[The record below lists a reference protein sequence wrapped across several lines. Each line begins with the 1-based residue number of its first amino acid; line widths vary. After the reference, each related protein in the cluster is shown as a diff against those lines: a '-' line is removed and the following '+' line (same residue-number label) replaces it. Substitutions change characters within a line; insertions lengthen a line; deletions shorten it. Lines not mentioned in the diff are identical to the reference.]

1 MAIIKTKLEVG
12 ATKPFQILHMSDTH
26 LTYADM
32 RDGQRKVDLAI
43 SREKIFPGNVET
55 LELGVKTAKEL
66 NVPIFHTGDLIDF
79 VSLAN
84 LEAVEKFTN
93 EVDCFMAAGNHEFSQ
108 YVGEAV
114 EDADYRNQS
123 LDKVQK
129 VFKNDIR
136 ACSRVINGVNF
147 LAIDNGY
154 YLFEMEQL
162 DFIKSEVEKGLPVV
176 LLFHDP
182 LFEPEL
188 FEMRMKNAKWASVVA
203 VPHELMKDYPERRY
217 KEQIADEVTYEAVEY
232 IKNEHRIKAIITGH
246 LHFNYEGLLN
256 DRLPQI
262 ITGCT
267 DLRLI
272 EFI

>member
-1 MAIIKTKLEVG
+1 MSIIKTKLNVG
-12 ATKPFQILHMSDTH
+12 ATKPFKVLHMTDTH

-32 RDGQRKVDLAI
+32 RDGQRKVDLAA

-108 YVGEAV
+108 YVGEAF

-136 ACSRVINGVNF
+136 ASSRVINGVNF

-154 YLFEMEQL
+154 YLFEKEQL
-162 DFIKSEVEKGLPVV
+162 AFLKSEVKKGLPVV
-176 LLFHDP
+176 LLFHNP

-188 FEMRMKNAKWASVVA
+188 FEMRMKNAKWASVVG
-203 VPHELMKDYPERRY
+203 VPKELMSSYPEKRFI
-217 KEQIADEVTYEAVEY
+217 QQLADETTIETIEF
-232 IKNEHRIKAIITGH
+232 IKNESNIKAIITGH
-246 LHFNYEGLLN
+246 LHFNYESELYG
-256 DRLPQI
+256 RIPQI
-262 ITGCT
+262 ITSCI
-267 DLRLI
+267 DIRLI

>member
-1 MAIIKTKLEVG
+1 MSIIKTKLKVG
-12 ATKPFQILHMSDTH
+12 ATKPFEILHMTDTH

-108 YVGEAV
+108 YVGEAF

-136 ACSRVINGVNF
+136 ASSRVINGVNF

-154 YLFEMEQL
+154 YLFEKGQL
-162 DFIKSEVEKGLPVV
+162 DFLKKETEKGLPIV
-176 LLFHDP
+176 LLFHNP
-182 LFEPEL
+182 LFEKNL
-188 FEMRMKNAKWASVVA
+188 YDIRMKEANQASLVG
-203 VPHELMKDYPERRY
+203 VPIELMQGYPEKRFI
-217 KEQIADEVTYEAVEY
+217 QQLADDVTLETIEY
-232 IKNEHRIKAIITGH
+232 IKNETKIKAVITGH
-246 LHFNYEGLLN
+246 LHFNYEGELYG
-256 DRLPQI
+256 RIPQI
-262 ITGCT
+262 ITSCI
-267 DLRLI
+267 DIRLI

>member
-1 MAIIKTKLEVG
+1 MSIIKTKLNVG
-12 ATKPFQILHMSDTH
+12 ATKPFKVLHMTDTH

-32 RDGQRKVDLAI
+32 RDGERKVNLAL
-43 SREKIFPGNVET
+43 SREKIFPENVKT
-55 LELGVKTAKEL
+55 LEYGVKTAKEL

-84 LEAVEKFTN
+84 LEETKKFTD
-93 EVDCFMAAGNHEFSQ
+93 EVDVFISAGNHEFSQ

-136 ACSRVINGVNF
+136 ASSRVINGVNF

-154 YLFEMEQL
+154 YLFEKEQL
-162 DFIKSEVEKGLPVV
+162 AFLKSEVKKGLPIV
-176 LLFHDP
+176 LLFHNP
-182 LFEPEL
+182 LFEKNL
-188 FEMRMKNAKWASVVA
+188 FDLRMKEGNNAALVG
-203 VPHELMKDYPERRY
+203 VPKELMANYPEKRFI
-217 KEQIADEVTYEAVEY
+217 QQLADDVTLETIEF
-232 IKNEHRIKAIITGH
+232 IKNESKIKAIITGH
-246 LHFNYEGLLN
+246 LHFNYESELYG
-256 DRLPQI
+256 RIPQI
-262 ITGCT
+262 ITSCI
-267 DLRLI
+267 DIRLI

>member
-1 MAIIKTKLEVG
+1 MSVIKTTLKVG

-32 RDGQRKVDLAI
+32 RDGERKVNLAL
-43 SREKIFPGNVET
+43 SREKIFPENAKT

-79 VSLAN
+79 VSIAN
-84 LEAVEKFTN
+84 LEAVDKFTS
-93 EVDCFMAAGNHEFSQ
+93 EIDCFMSAGNHEFSQ

-136 ACSRVINGVNF
+136 ACSRIINGVNF

-154 YLFEMEQL
+154 YLFEKEQL

-176 LLFHDP
+176 LLLHDP

-188 FEMRMKNAKWASVVA
+188 FEMRMNHCIW
-203 VPHELMKDYPERRY
+203 
-217 KEQIADEVTYEAVEY
+217 
-232 IKNEHRIKAIITGH
+232 
-246 LHFNYEGLLN
+246 
-256 DRLPQI
+256 
-262 ITGCT
+262 
-267 DLRLI
+267 
-272 EFI
+272 